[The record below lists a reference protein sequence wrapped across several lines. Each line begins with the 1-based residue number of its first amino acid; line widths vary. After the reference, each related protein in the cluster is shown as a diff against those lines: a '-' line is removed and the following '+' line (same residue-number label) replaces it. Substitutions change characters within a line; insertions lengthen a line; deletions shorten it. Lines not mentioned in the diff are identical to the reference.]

1 MKITEIAGAAVLS
14 SEIPRPTDEQ
24 LQREYNY
31 ILAEQMARN
40 MLQAGLITEE
50 QLASV
55 MEKCREKYAPVFSR
69 VGSKLLDSFGD

>member
-31 ILAEQMARN
+31 ILAEQMAKN
-40 MLQAGLITEE
+40 VLQAGLITEE
-50 QLASV
+50 ELVSV
-55 MEKCREKYAPVFSR
+55 MEKCREKYSPVFSKM
-69 VGSKLLDSFGD
+69 GPKLLDSFGD